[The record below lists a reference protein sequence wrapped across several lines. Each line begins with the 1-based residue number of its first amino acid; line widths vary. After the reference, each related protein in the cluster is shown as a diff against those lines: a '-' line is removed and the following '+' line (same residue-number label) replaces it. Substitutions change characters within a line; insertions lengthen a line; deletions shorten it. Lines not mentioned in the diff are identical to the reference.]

1 MYFDYKKKL
10 YNRIFARV
18 RVDNNKTT
26 TDSLNEK
33 KIERKQSGC
42 CFIIYL
48 IVMNIPIMIAYTLD
62 IWRKKMM
69 IGFVILDDD
78 NSRGWWWWCK
88 GTMMTMIMMN
98 GKKVEFSESF
108 FSVLFCYCSYF
119 HLICLVWYAWMIV
132 WFFTIFYFNLAKI
145 LLIFDWWSQKNLNI
159 RILCFTCLH
168 IVYFDFEPSL
178 FSRC

>member
-1 MYFDYKKKL
+1 MLVGWLVTFFYGYYYPSTLSLMYFDYKKKL

-62 IWRKKMM
+62 I
-69 IGFVILDDD
+69 
-78 NSRGWWWWCK
+78 
-88 GTMMTMIMMN
+88 
-98 GKKVEFSESF
+98 
-108 FSVLFCYCSYF
+108 
-119 HLICLVWYAWMIV
+119 
-132 WFFTIFYFNLAKI
+132 
-145 LLIFDWWSQKNLNI
+145 
-159 RILCFTCLH
+159 
-168 IVYFDFEPSL
+168 
-178 FSRC
+178 